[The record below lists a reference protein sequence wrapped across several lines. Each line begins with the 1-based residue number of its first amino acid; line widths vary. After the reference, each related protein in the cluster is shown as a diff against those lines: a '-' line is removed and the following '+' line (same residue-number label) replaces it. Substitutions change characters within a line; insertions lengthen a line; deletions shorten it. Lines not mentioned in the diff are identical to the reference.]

1 MADIDVLVQ
10 AAAAAAS
17 PAATTRLVGVQGGQ
31 VVSLTPTAIV
41 NAVPPR
47 NFIFDTDWFVDVDDV
62 ACLRVLD
69 WAHKKR
75 IINLLGVANSTQYT
89 TTPQAQDALMAF
101 DGVPAVPIAFG
112 PRNTSGGGST
122 GTDVF
127 YNSALTGIGTRRLYT
142 NAGLQDSLTV
152 MRTLLANLQG
162 TTEILT
168 VGFMQN
174 LSDLLQSPAD
184 DISPLTGMQLYTAK
198 VTKLW
203 VMGGQYPTG
212 SEFNFIYSTQTRAA
226 ASYVCANCP
235 GPIVFVGS
243 EIGDSLV
250 VGSNLTS
257 IAGASEPLSA
267 AFTASNKANGRSA
280 FDPVTAF
287 IAVAGSPEAAGFTSV
302 PCSVSVDA
310 STGANTVGASNG
322 RHSYVVPAMS
332 YQSIAMAMDNI
343 LIPAQQP
350 ASYVPPVEP
359 NFKGPYI
366 AGVTDSVNLYSWWNA
381 NDLAQ
386 ANGVAVSMWPDRRGR
401 NVLTQATGAAQP
413 LMATAKNGKKALSFT
428 GAMALSTARTEMP
441 EICTIYVNIQLDTA
455 ATAYATMIINAEAT
469 ALARSVQFN
478 FKPNGG
484 VEANSIREGTFSQA
498 TIGTPPLN
506 QWNTLSYRRLDKGI
520 SMALNANSVQS
531 GTTAL
536 VGKNRSFAP
545 ITVGATKPDGSNEAL
560 TGWIHEIRIYTGAH
574 TTAQIS
580 AISAEMV
587 NS

>member
-10 AAAAAAS
+10 AAAAATI
-17 PAATTRLVGVQGGQ
+17 PKATARVMAVQDGQ
-31 VVSLTPTAIV
+31 VVSLTAQSVLTSL
-41 NAVPPR
+41 PPR
-47 NFIFDTDWFVDVDDV
+47 NVIFDTDWFVDVDDV
-62 ACLRVLD
+62 AALRIAT

-75 IINLLGVANSTQYT
+75 LINLLAVVNSTQYT
-89 TTPQAQDALMAF
+89 TTPQAQDALLAA
-101 DGVPAVPIAFG
+101 DGVPAVPIAIG
-112 PRNTSGGGST
+112 PRNTSGGT
-122 GTDVF
+122 GADVF
-127 YNSALTGIGTRRLYT
+127 YNSALTAIGTRRLYT

-152 MRTLLANLQG
+152 MRSVLADLQG
-162 TTEILT
+162 TTEIVT
-168 VGFMQN
+168 VGFMQCI
-174 LSDLLQSPAD
+174 SDLLQSPAD
-184 DISPLTGMQLYTAK
+184 DISPLTGAQLYAAK

-203 VMGGQYPTG
+203 VMGGQYPNG
-212 SEFNFIYSTQTRAA
+212 SEFNFIWSAQARTA
-226 ASYVCANCP
+226 ASYVCANAP

-257 IAGASEPLSA
+257 IAGPTDALSA
-267 AFTASNKANGRSA
+267 AFTASDKASGRSG
-280 FDPVTAF
+280 FDPSAMF
-287 IAVAGSPEAAGFTSV
+287 IAVAGSPEAAGFASV
-302 PCSVSVDA
+302 PCSVTVDA

-332 YQSIAMAMDNI
+332 YQAIGTAIDNI
-343 LIPAQQP
+343 LTPSLQP
-350 ASYVPPVEP
+350 ATFVPPVEP
-359 NFKGPYI
+359 SFKGAYI
-366 AGVTDSVNLYSWWNA
+366 AGVTDSKNLYSWWNA

-386 ANGVAVSMWPDRRGR
+386 ANGAAISMWPDRRGR
-401 NVLTQATGAAQP
+401 NVLTQATSGAQP
-413 LMATAKNGKKALSFT
+413 LMATAKNGKKAVSFT
-428 GAMALSTARTEMP
+428 GSKAMSTARTEMP

-455 ATAYATMIINAEAT
+455 ATAYATMIINAEAS

-498 TIGTPPLN
+498 TIAAPPLN

-520 SMALNANSVQS
+520 SMALNNNSAQS

>member
-1 MADIDVLVQ
+1 MPPTIADID
-10 AAAAAAS
+10 AAVPVAGVPNRALTNQLLRDLLSATSAS
-17 PAATTRLVGVQGGQ
+17 AM
-31 VVSLTPTAIV
+31 
-41 NAVPPR
+41 PPR

-62 ACLRVLD
+62 AALRVAD

-75 IINLLGVANSTQYT
+75 LINLIGVVNSTQYT
-89 TTPQAQDALMAF
+89 TTPQAQDSLMAF
-101 DGVPAVPIAFG
+101 DGVPAVPIASG
-112 PRNTSGGGST
+112 PRTSSGGSGA
-122 GTDVF
+122 DVF
-127 YNSALTGIGTRRLYT
+127 YNSALAGIGTRRLYT
-142 NAGLQDSLTV
+142 NTGLQDSLTV

-162 TTEILT
+162 TTEIIT
-168 VGFMQN
+168 IGFMSC

-203 VMGGQYPTG
+203 VMGGQYPSG
-212 SEFNFIYSTQTRAA
+212 SEFNFIWSAPVRAA

-257 IAGASEPLSA
+257 IAGAGDPVSA

-280 FDPVTAF
+280 FDPVTMF
-287 IAVAGSPEAAGFTSV
+287 IAIAGSPEAAGFTSV

-310 STGANTVGASNG
+310 STGANTTGASNG

-332 YQSIAMAMDNI
+332 YQAIAMAMDNL
-343 LIPAQQP
+343 LIPAFQP
-350 ASYVPPVEP
+350 ATYMPPVEP
-359 NFKGPYI
+359 VFKGPFI
-366 AGVTDSVNLYSWWNA
+366 SGVTDSVNLYSWWNA
-381 NDLAQ
+381 NDLTQ
-386 ANGVAVSMWPDRRGR
+386 ANGVAVPMWPDRRGR
-401 NVLTQATGAAQP
+401 NVLSQSTVAAQP

-428 GAMALSTARTEMP
+428 GATALSTPRTEMP
-441 EICTIYVNIQLDTA
+441 EICTIYVNVQLDTSP
-455 ATAYATMIINAEAT
+455 TGYGTMIINAEST

-478 FKPNGG
+478 FKSGGG
-484 VEANSIREGTFSQA
+484 VEANSVREGTFSQA
-498 TIGTPPLN
+498 SIAAPPLA

-520 SMALNANSVQS
+520 SLALGANTVQS

-545 ITVGATKPDGSNEAL
+545 ITVGSTKPDGSNEAL
-560 TGWIHEIRIYTGAH
+560 VGWIHEIRIYVGAH

-580 AISAEMV
+580 AVAAEMV